1 MDEPRKGEYEV
12 GWWTRQLPQR
22 SGWILL
28 FIGVVW
34 QLNVLRS
41 YLEFLEAPRESE
53 LNHLL
58 LALLWQFCSIATLCG
73 GYLTTIGRAKP
84 RGGMRDAW

>member
-12 GWWTRQLPQR
+12 GWWTRGLPQR
-22 SGWILL
+22 SGWILI

-41 YLEFLEAPRESE
+41 YLEFLDAPPESE
-53 LNHLL
+53 LKHLL
-58 LALLWQFCSIATLCG
+58 LAVLWQLCSIGFIWSGFVAA
-73 GYLTTIGRAKP
+73 IGRAKP
-84 RGGMRDAW
+84 RGGMREP